1 MLAPIKNI
9 YKLTD
14 VHMYLRTRW
23 NGMDKTGMD
32 HGTVFVYVYICIYI
46 YAAHLY
52 VCTFSDPE
60 LRIHYIRIALRVYIY
75 ISSYVLTCMYT
86 YT

>member
-1 MLAPIKNI
+1 MDVRNFGMLAPIKNI

-46 YAAHLY
+46 YMMHIYMY
-52 VCTFSDPE
+52 VHSPI
-60 LRIHYIRIALRVYIY
+60 LNYVYI
-75 ISSYVLTCMYT
+75 IYV
-86 YT
+86 